1 LKNVLVTGG
10 AGFIGRHLVDS
21 LLKKGYRVV
30 VLDIAEPFG
39 RPSGNF
45 EYYREDIRNTEAVE
59 GVVRQSRIDTCIHL
73 AAKVSVTDSVAN
85 PDDTLD
91 TNVKGTMSVLEACAR
106 NKVRNF
112 VFASSAAVYGE
123 AKELPIREDAP
134 LKPLSPYGES
144 KVAGEQL
151 VATYKAYSKIENAI
165 SLRFF
170 NVYGE
175 NQNPVYAGVISK
187 FAERLSK
194 GLPPIIYGDGNQTRD
209 FISVRDVV
217 RAIELVAN
225 TDLSDILNIA
235 MGRATSLNELA
246 RKMAITFGIN
256 HKPIYENSLQG
267 DIVHSLADVTKFK
280 NQFPSYTSLDLDS
293 ELKNIC
299 LGLSIAK
306 SQIF

>member
-30 VLDIAEPFG
+30 ILDIAEPFA
-39 RPSGNF
+39 RPSGDF
-45 EYYREDIRNTEAVE
+45 AYYREDIRNTEAVE

-73 AAKVSVTDSVAN
+73 AAKVSVADSVAN

-91 TNVKGTMSVLEACAR
+91 TNVKGTVSVLEACAR

-151 VATYKAYSKIENAI
+151 VATYKAYGKIENAI

-194 GLPPIIYGDGNQTRD
+194 GLPPMIYGDGNQTRD
-209 FISVRDVV
+209 FISVHDVV
-217 RAIELVAN
+217 RAIELAGQSN
-225 TDLSDILNIA
+225 LSDVFNV
-235 MGRATSLNELA
+235 ATGSPIKVNELA
-246 RKMAITFGIN
+246 RRMIELFGLPLDPEHWN
-256 HKPIYENSLQG
+256 PLNG
-267 DIVHSLADVTKFK
+267 DIMHS
-280 NQFPSYTSLDLDS
+280 
-293 ELKNIC
+293 C
-299 LGLSIAK
+299 GSIAK
-306 SQIF
+306 ANCLLQFASTMDLGSELMRLKPALVRSR